1 MGEPL
6 VSIIVPL
13 YNGEQTIERCLT
25 SIRNQS
31 YKNIEVLVV
40 NDGSKDH
47 SMKVLKKF
55 RDSDPRF
62 HILNKGNSGVS
73 DSRNLGMK
81 NAKGKYMQFV
91 DSDDWIVKDATET
104 LVTMAETYSCDM
116 IITDYHRVVNHKIY
130 IKGHIP
136 EEGLISR
143 REFGEYMMKAPANF
157 YYGVMWNK
165 FFRTDIVKS
174 HKLKCSRDLN
184 WCEDFLFNLEYL
196 QYVKDVCVVKKPI
209 YYYVKTKGSLVATQ
223 VNLRQTIRTKGILF
237 DYYKDLYKSIDLYDE
252 NKLRIQMFYLA
263 VARDTGKR
271 KKSINDTKSTDK
283 LKKTSSLAQIF
294 EPEFDVNIITEKKAD
309 KKADKKSLNKKSEKK
324 LSENKSE
331 KIFTEKKIEKKYSE
345 KKSEKKLSEKKSE
358 KKAAK
363 KFSEKKAE
371 KKLSKNKIE

>member
-1 MGEPL
+1 MVINMSEPL

-31 YKNIEVLVV
+31 YRNIEVLIV

-55 RDSDPRF
+55 KERDPRF

-81 NAKGKYMQFV
+81 YAKGKYMQFV
-91 DSDDWIVKDATET
+91 DSDDWIVRDATET
-104 LVTMAETYSCDM
+104 FVTAAETNNCDM

-136 EEGLISR
+136 EDGLISR
-143 REFGEYMMKAPANF
+143 RKFAEYMMKAPANF

-165 FFRTDIVKS
+165 FFRTEIIKS
-174 HKLKCSRDLN
+174 HKIKCSRDLN

-196 QYVKDVCVVKKPI
+196 QYVRDVCVIKKPI
-209 YYYVKTKGSLVATQ
+209 YYYVKTKGSLVSTQ
-223 VNLRQTIRTKGILF
+223 INLKQTIRTKRILF

-263 VARDTGKR
+263 VARDPGKR
-271 KKSINDTKSTDK
+271 KKSAE
-283 LKKTSSLAQIF
+283 SSS
-294 EPEFDVNIITEKKAD
+294 P
-309 KKADKKSLNKKSEKK
+309 
-324 LSENKSE
+324 
-331 KIFTEKKIEKKYSE
+331 
-345 KKSEKKLSEKKSE
+345 
-358 KKAAK
+358 AAK
-363 KFSEKKAE
+363 VKRTPA
-371 KKLSKNKIE
+371 SKNKVQDKAGKKLPVE